1 MANLPTNYT
10 DDILDVSV
18 NTRRKFNMIQN
29 QDGTVSFEDVTVYTN
44 EGSNYG
50 ASNINASNREINKL
64 NNKYDFLTGGFLLKD
79 VPVNLSTKTYTY
91 SDERITADSL
101 AMVFFDP
108 SVADAVFD
116 AIVVAN
122 TEDGGIVFTSD
133 NASNT
138 TLTCDI
144 YVVAE
149 DTEEEE

>member
-79 VPVNLSTKTYTY
+79 VPVNLSTR
-91 SDERITADSL
+91 RIHIQTREL
-101 AMVFFDP
+101 P
-108 SVADAVFD
+108 L
-116 AIVVAN
+116 IH
-122 TEDGGIVFTSD
+122 
-133 NASNT
+133 
-138 TLTCDI
+138 
-144 YVVAE
+144 
-149 DTEEEE
+149 

>member
-29 QDGTVSFEDVTVYTN
+29 QDGTVSFEDVTVYTT

-91 SDERITADSL
+91 SDERITSDSL

>member
-133 NASNT
+133 NASST